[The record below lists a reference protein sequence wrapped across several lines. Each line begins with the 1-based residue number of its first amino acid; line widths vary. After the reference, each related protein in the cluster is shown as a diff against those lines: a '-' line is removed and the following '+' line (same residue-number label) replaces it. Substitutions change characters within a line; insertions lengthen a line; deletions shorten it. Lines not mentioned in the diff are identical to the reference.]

1 MLASREMQHAS
12 VGHRMRATGE
22 ARVQRALKMRTD
34 AVTEGAVAPSTTVNG
49 CSDVTR
55 RVGGSSHLSLS
66 VRGACSTL
74 QRGARRL
81 TSSTH
86 DCYMYCYCYR
96 PAPTKTQH
104 TVSHSFEITPRTRGG
119 LTIINA

>member
-22 ARVQRALKMRTD
+22 TRVQRALKMRTD

-55 RVGGSSHLSLS
+55 RVGGSSHLSLLCTRAS
-66 VRGACSTL
+66 LQYPAARCS
-74 QRGARRL
+74 AIN
-81 TSSTH
+81 
-86 DCYMYCYCYR
+86 
-96 PAPTKTQH
+96 
-104 TVSHSFEITPRTRGG
+104 V
-119 LTIINA
+119 INA